1 MRPRF
6 SPDTAPERPT
16 DPAIRRANLRRVFGL
31 FKAYRRRLSVVLG
44 LIGFSALLSI
54 VSPFLVR
61 DIFDEALPQNDDR
74 LLTILVLG
82 LVGIAVF
89 TGVLGV
95 YQTWLSNQVGQRVMH
110 DLRTAVYRHLQ
121 RL

>member
-6 SPDTAPERPT
+6 SPGEKPERPA
-16 DPAIRRANLRRVFGL
+16 DPAVRRANLRRVFGL
-31 FKAYRRRLSVVLG
+31 FKAYRWRLSVVLA

-61 DIFDEALPQNDDR
+61 DIFDEALPENDNR

-82 LVGIAVF
+82 LIGIAVF
-89 TGVLGV
+89 TGILGV
-95 YQTWLSNQVGQRVMH
+95 FQTWLSN
-110 DLRTAVYRHLQ
+110 
-121 RL
+121 